1 MISIPGRIP
10 IRIFPFFWLLA
21 AIIGW
26 VNSGTLTGTAI
37 WVVVIVISVL
47 IHEYGH
53 ALTALAFGQKA
64 HIELV
69 GLGGVTHR
77 DGARLSLWKEFII
90 VLNGPAAGFM
100 LFLGANYLR
109 LRLGNNPPDT
119 LWTYT
124 IMIAT
129 WANLFWT
136 IVNLLPIHPLDGGK
150 LLSII
155 LESIFGMSGI
165 KISLFISSILSILI
179 ALVFFY
185 WGGLLAGSLFFLL
198 AFESYRAWRS
208 SLSMSIQDKDGSLQ
222 DVMKEVEEDMRNGH
236 EDVAKE
242 KLVSIRH
249 QAKKGVIYQQATE
262 YLAGILNNQ
271 RNYQGAYDVLK
282 PSESKLSSEGLRLLH
297 QLSFRLGDIKDAL
310 TLGAR
315 SYQAFPNY
323 DTALI
328 NSLCYS
334 LEGQVQ
340 PAVGWLQRAISDGL
354 PNFRVV
360 FDKTEFDPIRNTEP
374 FKELVKKYS

>member
-1 MISIPGRIP
+1 MFSIPGRIP
-10 IRIFPFFWLLA
+10 IKIFPFFWLLA

-47 IHEYGH
+47 VHEYGH
-53 ALTALAFGQKA
+53 ALTALAFGQQA
-64 HIELV
+64 HIDLV
-69 GLGGVTHR
+69 GMGGVTHR
-77 DGARLSLWKEFII
+77 EGPHLSLWKEFII
-90 VLNGPAAGFM
+90 VLNGPAAGFL
-100 LFLGANYLR
+100 LFLIANYMR
-109 LRLGNNPPDT
+109 LRLGDHPPDT

-124 IMIAT
+124 ILIAT

-155 LESIFGMSGI
+155 LESIFGMSGV
-165 KISLFISSILSILI
+165 KFSLIISSVLSILI

-185 WGGLLAGSLFFLL
+185 FGGLLAGSLFFLL

-208 SLSMSIQDKDGSLQ
+208 SLSMSIEDKNESLQ
-222 DVMKEVEEDMRNGH
+222 DELKQIEEDIRIGNQ
-236 EDVAKE
+236 VIAKE
-242 KLVSIRH
+242 KLLQVRDK
-249 QAKKGVIYQQATE
+249 AKKGMIYNLATE

-271 RNYQGAYDVLK
+271 RNYQEAYDILK
-282 PSESKLSSEGLRLLH
+282 PIQNKLSPEGLRLLH
-297 QLSFRLGDIKDAL
+297 QLSFRIGEIKDAL
-310 TLGAR
+310 KLGDS

-354 PNFRVV
+354 PNCRVV
-360 FDKTEFDPIRNTEP
+360 FDKTEFDPIRNSEQ
-374 FKELVKKYS
+374 FQNIVKKYL